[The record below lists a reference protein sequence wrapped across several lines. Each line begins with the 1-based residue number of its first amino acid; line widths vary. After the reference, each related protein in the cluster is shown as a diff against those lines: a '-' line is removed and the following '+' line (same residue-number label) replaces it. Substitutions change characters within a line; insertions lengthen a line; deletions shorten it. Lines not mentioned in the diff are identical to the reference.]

1 MRGNLMGM
9 PIESRSLGDL
19 LADITQNGSEPV
31 RHFLMLT
38 YEFDPEQA
46 LNLMLGRE
54 LDDNSGLT
62 ARHRLTIARLHPII
76 VYDAAKT
83 RDFNT
88 LPHLLELHP
97 WKSRMFGCHHSK
109 ACCLVTQ
116 DSAHLFLGSF
126 NITFSGLFH
135 NREVMEHFCW
145 TEDGSRE
152 DGMLIL
158 EWADFLRRCYGGR
171 VQGSERSSLNAL
183 LECLNER
190 LSPLRG
196 SAVRA
201 PRLLVSGYGK
211 SAAGRRDR
219 PMPEQSGLLELRRIW
234 EQWFD
239 ASAEP
244 TSLCVVSPF
253 FDASVT
259 SGCAASAFRNVFPAL
274 RSLAVCTDARGVSSL
289 SLAHFASLHP
299 QLFVIPAETSA
310 TERAAIE
317 RRAQERHVT
326 VPDSATLERRLHA
339 KILLLFDGA
348 GHGLCYAGSANF
360 TKNAWLGRNQE
371 LGVVRPLD
379 EEAETLWKKILK
391 GLYAASGNRA
401 SRLPETPPDIVPPD
415 PEDDITPDTFPDFI
429 AFIELCR
436 QPGSRA
442 PVFRLNFSAESA
454 GTPRRLL
461 DAYEVRWGDDGP
473 ALSFD
478 EQGVSAPLPEEL
490 WRQRLLCGR
499 ALQFQHKAS
508 GTISLFPYLYAD
520 DVIEHGAEDLLGMTS
535 MDWLLLHQKE
545 PSWNMTSSVVS
556 SFEES
561 AAAPPSPDVD
571 RNANVVIAMQ
581 RHLQFFGGL
590 ERLLKERLEE
600 AAHSRH
606 PGEALKFLVTEE
618 MRALAC
624 LLLHELN
631 ASGGRDDACLFKLAE
646 LRGVAA
652 ALFSKARTMPAFRAG
667 PSSPFHT
674 TALFSPLLK
683 ELDVPL
689 RKAAQPS
696 PLFAAYLDFMMK
708 EHAHD

>member
-1 MRGNLMGM
+1 MGM
-9 PIESRSLGDL
+9 PIESKSLGDL
-19 LADITQNGSEPV
+19 LADITQNGNEPL
-31 RHFLMLT
+31 RHLLMLT

-54 LDDNSGLT
+54 LDDNSGLN
-62 ARHRLTIARLHPII
+62 ARHRLTIAGLHPII

-83 RDFNT
+83 RDFSA

-97 WKSRMFGCHHSK
+97 WKSRIFGCHHSK

-116 DSAHLFLGSF
+116 DSVHLFLGSF

-145 TEDGSRE
+145 TEGGSRE
-152 DGMLIL
+152 DGLLIL

-183 LECLNER
+183 LDCLDER
-190 LSPLRG
+190 LSMLRK
-196 SAVRA
+196 SSMRA
-201 PRLLVSGYGK
+201 PSLIVSGYGK
-211 SAAGRRDR
+211 DTDRRNR
-219 PMPEQSGLLELRRIW
+219 PTPEDSGLFALRRTW
-234 EQWFD
+234 ERWFG

-259 SGCAASAFRNVFPAL
+259 NGCAASAFRRVFPAL

-289 SLAHFASLHP
+289 SLAHFASLLP
-299 QLFVIPAETSA
+299 QAFVIPAETSA
-310 TERAAIE
+310 VERASIE
-317 RRAQERHVT
+317 RRAQERHLS
-326 VPDSATLERRLHA
+326 VPESATLERRLHA
-339 KILLLFDGA
+339 KILLLFDDR

-379 EEAETLWKKILK
+379 EPAETLWKKLLK

-401 SRLPETPPDIVPPD
+401 SRLPDTPRDCVSSD

-429 AFIELCR
+429 AFIELER
-436 QPGSRA
+436 RPDSRELF
-442 PVFRLNFSAESA
+442 FRLVFSAEAVSNP
-454 GTPRRLL
+454 GRLL
-461 DAYEVRWGDDGP
+461 DAYEIRWGDDGP
-473 ALSFD
+473 VLCFD
-478 EQGVSAPLPEEL
+478 RKGVSTPLPDKF
-490 WRQRLLCGR
+490 WQQRLLCGR
-499 ALQFQHKAS
+499 ALQFRHRPS
-508 GTISLFPYLYAD
+508 GTVSLFPYLYAD
-520 DVIEHGAEDLLGMTS
+520 DVLEHGAEELLGMTS

-545 PSWNMTSSVVS
+545 TSWNMTGTGVHA
-556 SFEES
+556 FGES
-561 AAAPPSPDVD
+561 AAELPSPGVD
-571 RNANVVIAMQ
+571 RNANVIIAMQ
-581 RHLQFFGGL
+581 RHLQLFGGL
-590 ERLLKERLEE
+590 ERMLDERMEE

-606 PGEALKFLVTEE
+606 PGEALKFLVTDE
-618 MRALAC
+618 MRALGR

-631 ASGGRDDACLFKLAE
+631 AYGGRDDACLFKLAE

-652 ALFSKARTMPAFRAG
+652 TLFSKARTIPAFRARA
-667 PSSPFHT
+667 SSPFRA
-674 TALFSPLLK
+674 TALFSPLLE
-683 ELDVPL
+683 ELDAPL
-689 RKAAQPS
+689 RKAAAHSS
-696 PLFAAYLDFMMK
+696 PLLAAYLNFMMK